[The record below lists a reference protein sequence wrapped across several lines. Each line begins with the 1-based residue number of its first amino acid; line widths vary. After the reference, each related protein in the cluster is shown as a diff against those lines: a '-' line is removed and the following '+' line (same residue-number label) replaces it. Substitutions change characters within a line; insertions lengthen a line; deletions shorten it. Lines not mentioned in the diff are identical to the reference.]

1 VIVVLGR
8 PALSRSGALD
18 GTAAGIALT
27 ALHSG
32 GDVELVG
39 SVGDD
44 PDGDSVVTLLGSLG
58 IGHAAVLRDPAGV
71 TPRSVDGAEDAHAPL
86 PRLDAADIDLGL
98 KYIAECQ
105 VLVVADALD
114 PAALAVAAD
123 AASYHRA
130 ALVVLTNEG
139 AEAPR
144 DMPDEATLLEVP
156 TEDGGAFAELVGR
169 YAAALDSGRGA
180 ADAWQDA
187 LDETGWE
194 PAEE

>member
-8 PALSRSGALD
+8 PSLSRQGALD
-18 GTAAGIALT
+18 GAAARIALT
-27 ALHSG
+27 ALHAG

-44 PDGDSVVTLLGSLG
+44 ADGDSVVTLLGSLG
-58 IGHAAVLRDPAGV
+58 IGHAAVLRDPAGM
-71 TPRSVDGAEDAHAPL
+71 TPREDESGPP
-86 PRLDAADIDLGL
+86 PRMDAADIDLGL

-114 PAALAVAAD
+114 AAAMAVAAD
-123 AASYHRA
+123 AATYHRA
-130 ALVVLTNEG
+130 ALVVLTAEG
-139 AEAPR
+139 AEPPR
-144 DMPDEATLLEVP
+144 GMPDEAMHLEVP
-156 TEDGGAFAELVGR
+156 SEDGGAFAELVGR
-169 YAAALDSGRGA
+169 YAAALDSGRA
-180 ADAWQDA
+180 PADAWQDA

>member
-1 VIVVLGR
+1 MIVILGR
-8 PALSRSGALD
+8 PGLSRSGALD
-18 GTAAGIALT
+18 GDAARIALT

-58 IGHAAVLRDPAGV
+58 IGHAAVLRDPAGE
-71 TPRSVDGAEDAHAPL
+71 TPREGEPRPL

-105 VLVVADALD
+105 VLVVADPLD
-114 PAALAVAAD
+114 GAAMTVAAE
-123 AASYHRA
+123 AAAYHRA
-130 ALVVLTNEG
+130 ALVVLTHEG
-139 AEAPR
+139 SEAPR
-144 DMPDEATLLEVP
+144 GVPDDATLLEVP
-156 TEDGGAFAELVGR
+156 AEDGGAFAELVGR
-169 YAAALDSGRGA
+169 YASALDTGRAA
-180 ADAWQDA
+180 ADAWRDA